1 MTRKQRFARWW
12 LSLTGW
18 KVIGEVP
25 KELRKFVVIGAPHT
39 SNWDLYGAVLGA
51 MSLDF
56 SAKWLGKSD
65 LFKFPLGGLMRLLG
79 GISVDRTK
87 STNMVDFATKLLKS
101 SEHLGLI
108 IPPEGTR
115 SKSTKWKTG
124 FYYIA
129 HQAGVPILCGSMDY
143 TKKEVGVGLIFTPT
157 GDIQA
162 DIKIIREYY
171 SGIQG
176 RYPEQ
181 TSPVE
186 V

>member
-12 LSLTGW
+12 LGLTGW
-18 KVIGEVP
+18 TVIGEVP
-25 KELRKFVVIGAPHT
+25 KDLRRFVVIGAPHT
-39 SNWDLYGAVLGA
+39 SNWDLYGAVFGA
-51 MSLDF
+51 MALDF
-56 SAKWLGKSD
+56 SGKWLGKKD
-65 LFKFPLGGLMRLLG
+65 LFKFPLGGIMRWLG
-79 GISVDRTK
+79 GIPVDRSK
-87 STNMVDFATKLLKS
+87 STNMVDFAANLLKS
-101 SEHLGLI
+101 SDNLGLI

-115 SKSTKWKTG
+115 SKSSKWKTG

-129 HQAGVPILCGSMDY
+129 FKAGVPILCGSMDY
-143 TKKEVGVGLIFTPT
+143 AKKEVGVGLILMPT

-171 SGIQG
+171 SDVQG
-176 RYPEQ
+176 RHPDQ